1 MGLLSTAIKAGKK
14 ATRGLLDEAAAD
26 AGRLTG
32 PGFDFPDAST
42 SQKTQLG
49 ASTLPTYRKAASFLG
64 EGRGL
69 DFGAGRGQG
78 AQQIGYDT
86 YEPFPREGFQP
97 NYTDTSSIPSAS
109 YDRLTSLN
117 VLNVLD
123 PNTRAQM
130 VGEMG
135 RILAPG
141 GRAIITTRGRDVLTA
156 KGRPGPEPMS
166 IVTTSNTYQKG
177 FTPKELQ
184 EYVGNILGDNFT
196 VDTTK
201 GMGQAGVVV
210 RRNK

>member
-1 MGLLSTAIKAGKK
+1 MGLLSTAVKAAK
-14 ATRGLLDEAAAD
+14 GLLDVAPDAALNMSQASGQ
-26 AGRLTG
+26 A
-32 PGFDFPDAST
+32 FNFPSAST

-49 ASTLPTYRKAASFLG
+49 ASTIPTYRKAAEFLG
-64 EGRGL
+64 SGRGL

-78 AQQIGYDT
+78 ARQIGYDT
-86 YEPFPREGFQP
+86 YEPFPREGFSP
-97 NYTDTSSIPSAS
+97 DYTDTSSIPSAS

-123 PNTRAQM
+123 PNTREKM

-141 GRAIITTRGRDVLTA
+141 GRAVITTRGRDVLNA

-166 IVTTSNTYQKG
+166 IVTTSDTYQKG
-177 FTPKELQ
+177 YTPKELQ
-184 EYVGNILGDNFT
+184 SYINGILGDNFT

-201 GMGQAGVVV
+201 GMGAAGVVV
-210 RRNK
+210 RRNR